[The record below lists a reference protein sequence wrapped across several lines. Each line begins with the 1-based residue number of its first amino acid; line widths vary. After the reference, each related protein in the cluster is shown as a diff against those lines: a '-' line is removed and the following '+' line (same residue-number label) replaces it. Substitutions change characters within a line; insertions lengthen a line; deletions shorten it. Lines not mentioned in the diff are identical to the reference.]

1 MDAELKQKLKNTLT
15 ELSKI
20 EKFIDD
26 NKTNELSSFLIRYAI
41 IKATSTIEKVY
52 KAILFNYIA
61 SDTNSYAQ
69 NFLQEKIIR
78 DSANPRYD
86 TIYKNLKIC
95 DETLANNINSYFK
108 NSSHKT
114 NLDSLVKYRNGIAHG
129 EDIAVDLTIGTIIT
143 FYKSSIKIILYI
155 DLIFKK
161 NR

>member
-20 EKFIDD
+20 EKFINA
-26 NKTNELSSFLIRYAI
+26 NKTDELSSFLIRYAI

-52 KAILFNYIA
+52 KAILFNYVA
-61 SDTNSYAQ
+61 SDTNPYAQ
-69 NFLQEKIIR
+69 NFLQEKIIK
-78 DSANPRYD
+78 DSSNPKYD
-86 TIYKNLKIC
+86 NIYKNLKIC
-95 DETLANNINSYFK
+95 DETLATNVRSYFN
-108 NSSHKT
+108 NSKYKT

-129 EDIAVDLTIGTIIT
+129 EDIAIEITIGTIIT
-143 FYKSSIKIILYI
+143 LYKSSIKIILYI